1 MIVIV
6 LDKSR
11 KDLEC
16 IEEGDI
22 DLFEDTLTTLWDNN
36 IVETY
41 FINVSDETW
50 RKLADVS
57 SVRLNLS
64 EKELKEYLNRMRY
77 GMGYIFIYENG
88 KVKKCLPS

>member
-16 IEEGDI
+16 IEEGDM
-22 DLFEDTLTTLWDNN
+22 DLFEDTLTTLWDNG

-41 FINVSDETW
+41 FINVNDETW
-50 RKLADVS
+50 KRLSDNS

-64 EKELKEYLNRMRY
+64 EKELKEYLNRTRY
-77 GMGYIFIYENG
+77 GMGYIFVYENG
-88 KVKKCLPS
+88 KVKKCLPF